1 MASGDAE
8 TIIVALD
15 ELTED
20 VRRFFG
26 LGQKVSL
33 PEANR
38 KLHEL
43 SETLEDLSHTKRNL
57 VIQEARVTETIIEE
71 NSSRKR
77 EVLLQA
83 RLMVQ
88 EKLSVV
94 DAGIVVTEGCQALLL
109 RAILRAK
116 DATSWFADFPS
127 HNVGRGRYI
136 IGDTDIFN
144 ELARVASGKKVR
156 QDSLATNGLVDV
168 TLDVLLP
175 DGRPG
180 PIPPTCSSELQK
192 LLGEEPCDAIEGW
205 GWGGGKKSFTINFPN
220 HEVKVTSLELQS
232 ARLQSCKA
240 PGGCKAPP
248 RKPWVFRSGVQEITV
263 PPSKEVEVAG
273 PNKSPGS
280 RIGKLMIGA
289 ADFTQKLTFEL
300 PRNFRIQHIVLY
312 GLLRKAPYASALGT
326 MREYLLDGDQVIHLV
341 PRPS

>member
-1 MASGDAE
+1 MASGDAA

-71 NSSRKR
+71 NSSRK
-77 EVLLQA
+77 QA

-168 TLDVLLP
+168 TLDVLRP

-180 PIPPTCSSELQK
+180 LSPRTCSSELQK

-312 GLLRKAPYASALGT
+312 GLLRKAPYASALGN